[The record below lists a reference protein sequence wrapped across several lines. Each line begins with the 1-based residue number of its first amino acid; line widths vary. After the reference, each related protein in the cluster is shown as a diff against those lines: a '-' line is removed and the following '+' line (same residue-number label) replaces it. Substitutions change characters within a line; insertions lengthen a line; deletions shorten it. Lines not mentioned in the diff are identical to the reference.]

1 MTNNYLKFLLSITF
15 CLNLFLGYYFVY
27 TFFFKK
33 EENNDDLISQKE
45 AKIQELDKIN
55 KEKQILIDSLQ
66 TQIDKTEQN
75 TIVIK
80 EKIKDNK
87 NEEKNIKTRIN
98 NMDDATLI
106 RELTN
111 EQFEFED

>member
-1 MTNNYLKFLLSITF
+1 MSNSYLKFLLSVAF

-106 RELTN
+106 RELSN